1 MERTIDETVYKTALE
16 RIEELLPMVTDETLV
31 YDRRAI
37 ELKIMSDIVI
47 EYEEKYFPIDR
58 PSLVDVVKMRLEE
71 ESISQREFA
80 KKIGVSP
87 SRVSEYLNG
96 KSEPT
101 LKIARN
107 ISKILHIEPS
117 IILGI

>member
-1 MERTIDETVYKTALE
+1 MEKIMSEAVYNTALA
-16 RIEELLPMVTDETLV
+16 RIDELLPMVSDDTPI
-31 YDRRAI
+31 YDRKAI

-47 EYEEKYFPIDR
+47 EYEESNFPIGN
-58 PSLVDVVKMRLEE
+58 PSLAEVVKMRLEQ
-71 ESISQREFA
+71 ESMSQRTFA

-87 SRVSEYLNG
+87 SRVSEYLTG

-107 ISKILHIEPS
+107 ISKILNIEPS

>member
-1 MERTIDETVYKTALE
+1 MERTIDEAVYKTALE
-16 RIEELLPMVTDETLV
+16 RIEELLPMVTDETPT
-31 YDRRAI
+31 YDRKAI

-47 EYEEKYFPIDR
+47 EYEEKHFPIE
-58 PSLVDVVKMRLEE
+58 PPLLAEVVKMRLEE
-71 ESISQREFA
+71 ESMSQREFA